1 MRTDF
6 RIGFVVGIAATLA
19 ISVYCYE
26 LWQQERQV
34 LRHSENL
41 FRRIEDKNWADLAEM
56 IASDYQDQWGNDR
69 ALVLETNSTRF
80 ELSPSFPDQRHRCG
94 VQDRQWSRRK
104 PSDMDGKAREG
115 WRAGTRANQ
124 RGWRMA
130 RQDSD

>member
-1 MRTDF
+1 MPHGEAIRQSQLFLSYGSFDRILSDVRTKAPTLQGMRTDF
-6 RIGFVVGIAATLA
+6 RIGFFVGIAATLA

-41 FRRIEDKNWADLAEM
+41 FRRIEDKNWSVLAEM

-80 ELSPSFPDQRHRCG
+80 ELSPSFPD
-94 VQDRQWSRRK
+94 
-104 PSDMDGKAREG
+104 
-115 WRAGTRANQ
+115 
-124 RGWRMA
+124 
-130 RQDSD
+130 